1 MCIKDHGVQKA
12 NLILDPF
19 MGIGT
24 TAIAAIRE
32 DKNFIGFEIDK
43 EYLKIA
49 QNWID
54 IEYQKKKEKRSQKKI
69 F

>member
-1 MCIKDHGVQKA
+1 MCIKDHGIQRTD
-12 NLILDPF
+12 LILDPF

-32 DKNFIGFEIDK
+32 NKNFIGFEIDK

-49 QNWID
+49 KIGLMLNI
-54 IEYQKKKEKRSQKKI
+54 KRKRKNKAK
-69 F
+69 